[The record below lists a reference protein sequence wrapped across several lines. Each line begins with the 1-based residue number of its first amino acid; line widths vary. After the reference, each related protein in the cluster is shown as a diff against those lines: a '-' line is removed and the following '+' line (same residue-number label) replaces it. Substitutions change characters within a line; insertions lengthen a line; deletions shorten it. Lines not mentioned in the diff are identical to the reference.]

1 MSNGCITI
9 DEHTWRKMNQ
19 EDRDF
24 LIYKTLNSLNDRLR
38 QIERWGWLKVST
50 QFFGAMAGG
59 ALVVL
64 FAIKYGVKL

>member
-1 MSNGCITI
+1 MGNGCIVVDRKTW
-9 DEHTWRKMNQ
+9 EHLSE

-24 LIYKTLNSLNDRLR
+24 MIYETLNSLNARLR
-38 QIERWGWLKVST
+38 QIERWAWLKVST
-50 QFFGAMAGG
+50 QFFASMVGG